1 MTWKLF
7 NEFFTTQ
14 KLLQIITILGAT
26 VALKAFSLF
35 G

>member
-7 NEFFTTQ
+7 NQIFTSRI
-14 KLLQIITILGAT
+14 LLQIITFLSAM
-26 VALKAFSLF
+26 VALKAFEVY